1 MVNFFTVGS
10 VKRPQSW
17 IVNNNRRKNRIKHGK
32 RRSKGEKKKKKKK
45 TKKKKINQE
54 NKIIESE
61 KENRSVRSEKACT
74 SRIPI
79 SFSFNSPLFIKLRIG
94 D

>member
-1 MVNFFTVGS
+1 MVNFFTAGS

-45 TKKKKINQE
+45 KKKINQE

-74 SRIPI
+74 SRIPV
-79 SFSFNSPLFIKLRIG
+79 SFSLNSPLFIKLRIG

>member
-45 TKKKKINQE
+45 KKINQE

-61 KENRSVRSEKACT
+61 KENRSVRSEKHAPVGYPFL
-74 SRIPI
+74 SLSIAH
-79 SFSFNSPLFIKLRIG
+79 SLSS
-94 D
+94 

>member
-1 MVNFFTVGS
+1 MVNFFMVGS

-45 TKKKKINQE
+45 KKINQE

-79 SFSFNSPLFIKLRIG
+79 SFSLNSPLSIKLRIG